1 MGRAIVHLMRIDC
14 GYDVKGVVTVNVS
27 LDGTT
32 HQLGKRQFPY
42 FEVVLDR
49 IRSLPGV
56 RSASATEFLP
66 LYATGLVGGSLGLD
80 GRPAKRNSTMVPVLS
95 GYFRTMGARIL
106 YGREFTDAE
115 VRSGAKLAVVNKPF
129 AADLAR
135 RKTLWVISSR
145 LGTRRGKLLAC

>member
-1 MGRAIVHLMRIDC
+1 MRIDC
-14 GYDVKGVVTVNVS
+14 GYDVKGVVTVNIS

-80 GRPAKRNSTMVPVLS
+80 RRPAKRNSTMVPVLS